1 MFKKKKKQQQ
11 FIRINYKELTKL
23 QAKLEIFLDNLDMDD
38 HTVILDSVDIDFEIQ
53 LYGEMDDSITY
64 KLGNIK
70 DITGNTQSYLWLDS
84 EEIMKLNLEEEL

>member
-23 QAKLEIFLDNLDMDD
+23 QAKLEIFLDNLDLDD
-38 HTVILDSVDIDFEIQ
+38 HTVILDSVYIDFEIQ
-53 LYGEMDDSITY
+53 LYNDMYDSKTY
-64 KLGNIK
+64 RLGNII
-70 DITGNTQSYLWLDS
+70 DITGNTKSYLWLDS